1 MKKEKNKNKKSYP
14 ESLGQFSVNNFR
26 VFDSEN
32 SFDFKPLTFLVGPNS
47 SGKSSLMKLLSALS
61 FSANESKDTNFVP
74 LKITPDFA
82 SVNLNS
88 AIPKETEPFIF
99 IHQGTDLFADL
110 NLDYKLSYIK
120 STKSI
125 NSLQLSSFEIRRN
138 QKLILSLSPIE
149 RSNDFKILFYF
160 ADYYKLGIDY
170 LKLGSK
176 KSSLLHILLHERQKA
191 AFECETVIKL
201 KDGELELDQFEILR
215 DIESKVFKIKE
226 FKHNMSENQNYA
238 HKSLVTSIDTFDDA
252 INGIKGFIKYLFFI
266 IKIKFAQKIEDFKIL
281 DNLCYTEL
289 GNILTN
295 EFPESISRDLNYIL
309 KKNISFSR
317 APVFKD
323 ERESIFNL
331 FQNHNT
337 AFGLLIKSY
346 IEQHKYLLDNIN
358 REITS
363 NNYID
368 YWLKKFDIGKS
379 LIIKSI
385 EPSAQFYTIEI
396 IRNSGDKIN
405 ICDLGYG
412 AGQVLAYIMLPFFA
426 NVYFSHFISSF
437 EFQKTKSVK
446 AEAKKI
452 GEDLVRN
459 IEFNPFRDFEGKIQT
474 HFVYLEEPETNL
486 HPNWQ
491 STLAELF
498 AYQIKI
504 GIRFAIETH
513 SEYFIRKIQNLVAS
527 NHCDN
532 EDFVMYYFN
541 SEKERKLNNLKATDE
556 IKINK
561 NGTLSKSFGPGF
573 FDEAGRLS
581 LELLTLNSISK
592 N

>member
-1 MKKEKNKNKKSYP
+1 
-14 ESLGQFSVNNFR
+14 
-26 VFDSEN
+26 VFESEN

-61 FSANESKDTNFVP
+61 FSANESQDRNFVP
-74 LKITPDFA
+74 LKISPDFA
-82 SVNLNS
+82 SINLNS
-88 AIPKETEPFIF
+88 AIPKENEPFIF
-99 IHQGTDLFADL
+99 IHQGTDFFADL

-125 NSLQLSSFEIRRN
+125 NSLELSSFEIRRN

-149 RSNDFKILFYF
+149 RSNNFKILFSF

-176 KSSLLHILLHERQKA
+176 KSSLLHILLHERSKA
-191 AFECETVIKL
+191 VLECETVIKL
-201 KDGELELDQFEILR
+201 KDRELELDQLEILR

-226 FKHNMSENQNYA
+226 FKHNMSENTNYA
-238 HKSLVTSIDTFDDA
+238 QKTLVTSIDPFDYA
-252 INGIKGFIKYLFFI
+252 INGISGFINYLFFF
-266 IKIKFAQKIEDFKIL
+266 IKKAFEKKIDDITILAED
-281 DNLCYTEL
+281 LCYTEL
-289 GNILTN
+289 GIELTN
-295 EFPESISRDLNYIL
+295 LLPEAISKDIKWIF

-346 IEQHKYLLDNIN
+346 IEQHKYLLENIN

-405 ICDLGYG
+405 ISDLGYG
-412 AGQVLAYIMLPFFA
+412 AGQVLAYIMLPFFSK
-426 NVYFSHFISSF
+426 VDFSHYTSSI
-437 EFQKTKSVK
+437 EFQKTKPVK
-446 AEAKKI
+446 SEEQKI
-452 GEDLVRN
+452 GEDSVRN

-581 LELLTLNSISK
+581 LELLTLNSLSK

>member
-1 MKKEKNKNKKSYP
+1 MKKEKNKNKKSYS

-26 VFDSEN
+26 VFESEN

-61 FSANESKDTNFVP
+61 FSANESRDSNFVP
-74 LKITPDFA
+74 FKITPDFA

-88 AIPKETEPFIF
+88 AIPNENEPFIF
-99 IHQGTDLFADL
+99 IHEGTGLFADL
-110 NLDYKLSYIK
+110 NLDYKMSYIK
-120 STKSI
+120 STTSI
-125 NSLQLSSFEIRRN
+125 NSLELSSFEIRRN
-138 QKLILSLSPIE
+138 QELILSLSPIE
-149 RSNDFKILFYF
+149 RSNDFKILFSF

-170 LKLGSK
+170 LKLD
-176 KSSLLHILLHERQKA
+176 SLLHLFLNENPKA
-191 AFECETVIKL
+191 ALECETVIKL

-215 DIESKVFKIKE
+215 YIENKVFKIKE
-226 FKHNMSENQNYA
+226 FKHNMSENPNYP
-238 HKSLVTSIDTFDDA
+238 HKSLVNESHSFNEDFH
-252 INGIKGFIKYLFFI
+252 GIKGFINYLFFF
-266 IKIKFAQKIEDFKIL
+266 IKIEFAKKIEDLKIL
-281 DNLCYTEL
+281 DNLCYTKL

-295 EFPESISRDLNYIL
+295 EFPEIISKNLNYIF

-368 YWLKKFDIGKS
+368 YWLNKFDVGKS

-396 IRNSGDKIN
+396 IRDSGDKIN
-405 ICDLGYG
+405 ISDLGYG

-426 NVYFSHFISSF
+426 NVDFSHFTSSI

-446 AEAKKI
+446 SEKQKI
-452 GEDLVRN
+452 DEDSVRN
-459 IEFNPFRDFEGKIQT
+459 IEFNPFRDFEGRIQT

-527 NHCDN
+527 NHCDS

-581 LELLTLNSISK
+581 LELLTLNSLSK